1 MTKKPPKLPIDFH
14 THHPS
19 REGETVIQDGIDT
32 WGAHPWHPQ
41 FPPEARL
48 PQALAIGECGLDR
61 LCTTPYERQIEVFR
75 QQIRLSELLHKPLIL
90 HCVHA
95 IDDVLRMQMEE
106 QATQPWIFHAFRGK
120 PQQLRQILRRGMYV
134 SFGFRHNSESLI
146 ACPAERLLLETDD
159 NPRPVSQLY
168 QEVARLRHMDIDEL
182 EQTMLHNFQTIFD
195 PH

>member
-1 MTKKPPKLPIDFH
+1 MASTRGVPIRGILSSHPKHDCPRRWPSANAGS
-14 THHPS
+14 TACARHP
-19 REGETVIQDGIDT
+19 
-32 WGAHPWHPQ
+32 
-41 FPPEARL
+41 
-48 PQALAIGECGLDR
+48 
-61 LCTTPYERQIEVFR
+61 
-75 QQIRLSELLHKPLIL
+75 IRLSELLHKPLIL

-168 QEVARLRHMDIDEL
+168 QEVARLRHMDIDDL
-182 EQTMLHNFQTIFD
+182 EQTMLHNFQAIFD

>member
-1 MTKKPPKLPIDFH
+1 
-14 THHPS
+14 
-19 REGETVIQDGIDT
+19 
-32 WGAHPWHPQ
+32 
-41 FPPEARL
+41 
-48 PQALAIGECGLDR
+48 
-61 LCTTPYERQIEVFR
+61 
-75 QQIRLSELLHKPLIL
+75 
-90 HCVHA
+90 
-95 IDDVLRMQMEE
+95 MQMEE

-182 EQTMLHNFQTIFD
+182 EQTMLHNFQAIFD

>member
-1 MTKKPPKLPIDFH
+1 MTKTIPQTPIDFH

-41 FPPEARL
+41 FPPEALL

-61 LCTTPYERQIEVFR
+61 LCSTPYAEQMEVFR
-75 QQIRLSELLHKPLIL
+75 RQIRLSEQLHKPLIL

-120 PQQLRQILRRGMYV
+120 PQQLGQILRRGMYA
-134 SFGFRHNSESLI
+134 SFGFRHNAESLV

-159 NPRPVSQLY
+159 DPRPVSHLY
-168 QEVARLRHMDIDEL
+168 QEAARMRHTDICGL
-182 EQTMLHNFQTIFD
+182 EKAMLHNYQLLFE
-195 PH
+195 PR